1 MNRLLGILS
10 VILFWIVVLTLS
22 PVVIFVG
29 VAIFVLSIMF
39 AISSMVYEF
48 TTHYLERKKR

>member
-1 MNRLLGILS
+1 MIRLLGILS

-22 PVVIFVG
+22 PVILFVG

-39 AISSMVYEF
+39 AVSSLVYEF
-48 TTHYLERKKR
+48 TTRYFERKKL

>member
-22 PVVIFVG
+22 PVILFVG

-48 TTHYLERKKR
+48 TTRYLERKKR

>member
-22 PVVIFVG
+22 PVILFVG
-29 VAIFVLSIMF
+29 VVIFILSIMF